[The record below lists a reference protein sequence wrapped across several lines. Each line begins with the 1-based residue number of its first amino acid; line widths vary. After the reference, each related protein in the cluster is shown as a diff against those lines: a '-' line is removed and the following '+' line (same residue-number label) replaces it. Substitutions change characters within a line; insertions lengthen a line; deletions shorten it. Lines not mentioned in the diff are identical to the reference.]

1 MFLDRGGALRTSLN
15 VSQASC
21 SGSPRCCEHF
31 ARRCLRSMRPALSS
45 PFDYGVAAGALV
57 YTPGVGTPCAVRSRG
72 SSSTNF
78 WVRVTCLCTVCL
90 SATTQQRKLPVGR
103 ACQWHAV
110 CAAFCVLFLLCQQ
123 SRRVSV
129 YIDHIPGIMNDI
141 ADALSREVGPSTL
154 GFAASEELSVMWES
168 FPSTPELNFVPPP
181 PPPTSTAFFVRLASA
196 QLDLFLWLFPRLWS
210 SVSAR
215 DDIWFYSRRIDS

>member
-21 SGSPRCCEHF
+21 SGSPCCCEHF

-45 PFDYGVAAGALV
+45 PFDYRRCSRSFGLHSGGGNSLRSAL
-57 YTPGVGTPCAVRSRG
+57 SWFFF
-72 SSSTNF
+72 TNF

-110 CAAFCVLFLLCQQ
+110 CAAFCVLFCSVN
-123 SRRVSV
+123 SRA
-129 YIDHIPGIMNDI
+129 GFQ
-141 ADALSREVGPSTL
+141 STL
-154 GFAASEELSVMWES
+154 ITSRAS
-168 FPSTPELNFVPPP
+168 
-181 PPPTSTAFFVRLASA
+181 
-196 QLDLFLWLFPRLWS
+196 
-210 SVSAR
+210 
-215 DDIWFYSRRIDS
+215 